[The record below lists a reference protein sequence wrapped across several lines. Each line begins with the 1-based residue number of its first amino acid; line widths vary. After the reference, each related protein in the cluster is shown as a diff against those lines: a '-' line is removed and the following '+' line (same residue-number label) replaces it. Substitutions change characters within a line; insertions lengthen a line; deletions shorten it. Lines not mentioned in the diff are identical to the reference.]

1 MITTKRRKSGP
12 AGDPARGGNAAGTTP
27 HFALI
32 MPGAVVNS
40 IGVDTSPAIETTQH
54 PARPSVAERIRE
66 AAREEYA
73 KRGFHGARV
82 QRIAR
87 AAGCNVAIIYRHW
100 TSKETLYVDILK
112 AAWLTAA
119 QEIEASLEHESGQ
132 PGSAIELF
140 ADALFR
146 DPLGAQILVREYL
159 DGAPHIQKM
168 AEKEPALLE
177 PLHRATESFV
187 AGDWRRHAA
196 ELVLRGLLRGSGN
209 GAAEATM
216 TDSG

>member
-1 MITTKRRKSGP
+1 
-12 AGDPARGGNAAGTTP
+12 
-27 HFALI
+27 
-32 MPGAVVNS
+32 
-40 IGVDTSPAIETTQH
+40 
-54 PARPSVAERIRE
+54 VAERIRD

-112 AAWLTAA
+112 SAWLTAA
-119 QEIEASLEHESGQ
+119 REIESSVEHGNGSGT
-132 PGSAIELF
+132 GSPIELF

-159 DGAPHIQKM
+159 DGAPHIQKL

-177 PLHRATESFV
+177 PLRRATESFA

-196 ELVLRGLLRGSGN
+196 ELVLLGIFRSNAPASGDQ
-209 GAAEATM
+209 TL

>member
-1 MITTKRRKSGP
+1 MEPS
-12 AGDPARGGNAAGTTP
+12 P
-27 HFALI
+27 HT
-32 MPGAVVNS
+32 V
-40 IGVDTSPAIETTQH
+40 
-54 PARPSVAERIRE
+54 RPSVAERIRD

-112 AAWLTAA
+112 SAWLIAA
-119 QEIEASLEHESGQ
+119 REIESSLERGTGGASG
-132 PGSAIELF
+132 AIEIF

-159 DGAPHIQKM
+159 DGAPHIQKL

-177 PLHRATESFV
+177 PLRRATESF
-187 AGDWRRHAA
+187 ASGDWRRHAA
-196 ELVLRGLLRGSGN
+196 ELVLHGLLRGSGN
-209 GAAEATM
+209 GPAEGTL

>member
-1 MITTKRRKSGP
+1 MEMI
-12 AGDPARGGNAAGTTP
+12 P
-27 HFALI
+27 H
-32 MPGAVVNS
+32 PV
-40 IGVDTSPAIETTQH
+40 
-54 PARPSVAERIRE
+54 RPSVAERIRE
-66 AAREEYA
+66 AARKEYA

-100 TSKETLYVDILK
+100 TSKETLYVDILRDAWIS
-112 AAWLTAA
+112 AAR
-119 QEIEASLEHESGQ
+119 EIEDSLEKGDGK

-159 DGAPHIQKM
+159 DGAPHIQKL
-168 AEKEPALLE
+168 AEKDPSILE
-177 PLHRATESFV
+177 PLRHASEAFA

-196 ELVLRGLLRGSGN
+196 ELVLHGLLRGGMAPHADEQTFTESG
-209 GAAEATM
+209 
-216 TDSG
+216 

>member
-1 MITTKRRKSGP
+1 
-12 AGDPARGGNAAGTTP
+12 
-27 HFALI
+27 
-32 MPGAVVNS
+32 
-40 IGVDTSPAIETTQH
+40 VDTSTVAVSSPH
-54 PARPSVAERIRE
+54 PPRPSVAERIRD

-73 KRGFHGARV
+73 RRGFHGARV

-112 AAWLTAA
+112 SAWLTAA
-119 QEIEASLEHESGQ
+119 AEIESSLENGNGNGAR
-132 PGSAIELF
+132 GSPIELF

-159 DGAPHIQKM
+159 DGAPHIQKL
-168 AEKEPALLE
+168 ADKEPTLLE
-177 PLHRATESFV
+177 PLRRATESF
-187 AGDWRRHAA
+187 ASGDWRRHAA
-196 ELVLRGLLRGSGN
+196 ELVLHGLLRGG
-209 GAAEATM
+209 GPLPHEETL

>member
-1 MITTKRRKSGP
+1 ME
-12 AGDPARGGNAAGTTP
+12 
-27 HFALI
+27 H
-32 MPGAVVNS
+32 
-40 IGVDTSPAIETTQH
+40 TQH
-54 PARPSVAERIRE
+54 PARPSVAERIRD

-73 KRGFHGARV
+73 LRGFHGARV

-112 AAWLTAA
+112 SAWLTAA
-119 QEIEASLEHESGQ
+119 REIEESLEAGDGGKRSG
-132 PGSAIELF
+132 AIELF

-159 DGAPHIQKM
+159 DGAPHIQKL

-177 PLHRATESFV
+177 PLRRATESFA

-196 ELVLRGLLRGSGN
+196 ELVLHGLLRGG
-209 GAAEATM
+209 GPPAQEETF

>member
-1 MITTKRRKSGP
+1 
-12 AGDPARGGNAAGTTP
+12 
-27 HFALI
+27 
-32 MPGAVVNS
+32 
-40 IGVDTSPAIETTQH
+40 
-54 PARPSVAERIRE
+54 VAERIRD

-112 AAWLTAA
+112 SAWLTAA
-119 QEIEASLEHESGQ
+119 REIESSVEHGNGNGNGV
-132 PGSAIELF
+132 GSPIELF

-159 DGAPHIQKM
+159 DGAPHIQKL

-177 PLHRATESFV
+177 PLRRATESF
-187 AGDWRRHAA
+187 ASGDWRRHAA
-196 ELVLRGLLRGSGN
+196 ELVLLGIFRSAPASGD
-209 GAAEATM
+209 TTL

>member
-1 MITTKRRKSGP
+1 MEH
-12 AGDPARGGNAAGTTP
+12 A
-27 HFALI
+27 
-32 MPGAVVNS
+32 
-40 IGVDTSPAIETTQH
+40 QH
-54 PARPSVAERIRE
+54 PARPSVAERIRD

-73 KRGFHGARV
+73 TRGFHGARV

-112 AAWLTAA
+112 SAWLTAA
-119 QEIEASLEHESGQ
+119 RGIEESLAEGD
-132 PGSAIELF
+132 GKGTGAIELF

-159 DGAPHIQKM
+159 DGAPHFQQL
-168 AEKEPALLE
+168 ADKEPTLLE
-177 PLHRATESFV
+177 PLRRATESF
-187 AGDWRRHAA
+187 ASGDWRRHAA
-196 ELVLRGLLRGSGN
+196 ELVLHGLLRGSGQV
-209 GAAEATM
+209 AQQETL

>member
-1 MITTKRRKSGP
+1 ME
-12 AGDPARGGNAAGTTP
+12 
-27 HFALI
+27 H
-32 MPGAVVNS
+32 
-40 IGVDTSPAIETTQH
+40 TQH
-54 PARPSVAERIRE
+54 PVRPSVAERIRE

-73 KRGFHGARV
+73 TRGFHGARV

-112 AAWLTAA
+112 SAWLTAA
-119 QEIEASLEHESGQ
+119 GEIESSLEHGA
-132 PGSAIELF
+132 PAGTNGGAIELF

-159 DGAPHIQKM
+159 DGAPHIQKL

-177 PLHRATESFV
+177 PLRRATESFA

-196 ELVLRGLLRGSGN
+196 ELVLHGLFRGAGTIAHEGTL
-209 GAAEATM
+209 

>member
-1 MITTKRRKSGP
+1 MEQLP
-12 AGDPARGGNAAGTTP
+12 
-27 HFALI
+27 
-32 MPGAVVNS
+32 
-40 IGVDTSPAIETTQH
+40 H
-54 PARPSVAERIRE
+54 PARPSVAERIRD

-73 KRGFHGARV
+73 KRGYHGARV

-112 AAWLTAA
+112 SAWLIAA
-119 QEIEASLEHESGQ
+119 SEIESSLEHGIGKEG
-132 PGSAIELF
+132 GAIEIF

-159 DGAPHIQKM
+159 DGAPHIQKL

-177 PLHRATESFV
+177 PLRRATESF
-187 AGDWRRHAA
+187 ASGDWRRHAA
-196 ELVLRGLLRGSGN
+196 ELVLHGLFRGEGSRPAGPP
-209 GAAEATM
+209 M

>member
-1 MITTKRRKSGP
+1 
-12 AGDPARGGNAAGTTP
+12 
-27 HFALI
+27 
-32 MPGAVVNS
+32 
-40 IGVDTSPAIETTQH
+40 VDTSISMEHAQH
-54 PARPSVAERIRE
+54 PARPSVAERIRD

-73 KRGFHGARV
+73 TRGFHGARV

-112 AAWLTAA
+112 SAWLTAA
-119 QEIEASLEHESGQ
+119 KEIEESLEQGD
-132 PGSAIELF
+132 GKGTGAIELF

-159 DGAPHIQKM
+159 DGAPHIQKL
-168 AEKEPALLE
+168 AEKEPTLLE
-177 PLHRATESFV
+177 PLRRATESF
-187 AGDWRRHAA
+187 ASGDWRRHAA
-196 ELVLRGLLRGSGN
+196 ELVLHGLLRGSGQPAHE
-209 GAAEATM
+209 GTL

>member
-1 MITTKRRKSGP
+1 MEQ
-12 AGDPARGGNAAGTTP
+12 
-27 HFALI
+27 
-32 MPGAVVNS
+32 MP
-40 IGVDTSPAIETTQH
+40 H
-54 PARPSVAERIRE
+54 PARPGVAERIRE
-66 AAREEYA
+66 AARDEYA

-100 TSKETLYVDILK
+100 TSKETLYVDILRT
-112 AAWLTAA
+112 AWLAA
-119 QEIEASLEHESGQ
+119 ANEIESSLERGNGQ
-132 PGSAIELF
+132 PGTAIELF

-146 DPLGAQILVREYL
+146 DPMGAQILVREYL
-159 DGAPHIQKM
+159 DGAPHLQKL

-177 PLHRATESFV
+177 PLHRATETFV

-196 ELVLRGLLRGSGN
+196 ELVLHGLLRGGMPR
-209 GAAEATM
+209 GEAPM

>member
-1 MITTKRRKSGP
+1 
-12 AGDPARGGNAAGTTP
+12 
-27 HFALI
+27 
-32 MPGAVVNS
+32 
-40 IGVDTSPAIETTQH
+40 VDTSYVTESIQH
-54 PARPSVAERIRE
+54 PVRPSVAERIRE
-66 AAREEYA
+66 AARDEYA

-112 AAWLTAA
+112 SAWITAA
-119 QEIEASLEHESGQ
+119 REIESSLEQGNGK
-132 PGSAIELF
+132 PGSPVELF

-159 DGAPHIQKM
+159 DGAPHIQLL

-177 PLHRATESFV
+177 PLRRATESFA

-196 ELVLRGLLRGSGN
+196 ELVLHGLFRGHGPLTSEQTL
-209 GAAEATM
+209 

>member
-1 MITTKRRKSGP
+1 
-12 AGDPARGGNAAGTTP
+12 
-27 HFALI
+27 LI
-32 MPGAVVNS
+32 KTGAVVNS
-40 IGVDTSPAIETTQH
+40 GSVDTSPAIEQLPH

-66 AAREEYA
+66 AARDEYA

-112 AAWLTAA
+112 SAWLTAA
-119 QEIEASLEHESGQ
+119 SEIEESLGKGAGTKEG
-132 PGSAIELF
+132 AIELF

-159 DGAPHIQKM
+159 DGAPHIQRL
-168 AEKEPALLE
+168 AEKEPELLE
-177 PLHRATESFV
+177 PLRRATESFA

-196 ELVLRGLLRGSGN
+196 ELVLHGLFRGAPPGSP
-209 GAAEATM
+209 EPPM

>member
-1 MITTKRRKSGP
+1 MMEQ
-12 AGDPARGGNAAGTTP
+12 A
-27 HFALI
+27 
-32 MPGAVVNS
+32 
-40 IGVDTSPAIETTQH
+40 QH

-66 AAREEYA
+66 AARDEYA

-100 TSKETLYVDILK
+100 TSKETLYVDILRS
-112 AAWLTAA
+112 AWLAA
-119 QEIEASLEHESGQ
+119 SREIEASLQRGPVAPSG
-132 PGSAIELF
+132 AIELF

-159 DGAPHIQKM
+159 DGAPHIQKL

-177 PLHRATESFV
+177 PLRRATATFG
-187 AGDWRRHAA
+187 AGDWQRHAA
-196 ELVLRGLLRGSGN
+196 ELVLHGLLRGSGN
-209 GAAEATM
+209 GAHEDTL

>member
-1 MITTKRRKSGP
+1 M
-12 AGDPARGGNAAGTTP
+12 
-27 HFALI
+27 
-32 MPGAVVNS
+32 
-40 IGVDTSPAIETTQH
+40 DTSPAIVSSPSH
-54 PARPSVAERIRE
+54 PPRPSVAERIRD

-73 KRGFHGARV
+73 LRGYHGARV

-112 AAWLTAA
+112 SAWLTAA
-119 QEIEASLEHESGQ
+119 AEIESSLENGNGTR
-132 PGSAIELF
+132 GSPIELF

-159 DGAPHIQKM
+159 DGAPHIQKL
-168 AEKEPALLE
+168 ADKEPALLE
-177 PLHRATESFV
+177 PLRRATESF
-187 AGDWRRHAA
+187 ASGDWRRHAA
-196 ELVLRGLLRGSGN
+196 ELVLHGLLRGG
-209 GAAEATM
+209 GVPAHEETI

>member
-1 MITTKRRKSGP
+1 
-12 AGDPARGGNAAGTTP
+12 
-27 HFALI
+27 
-32 MPGAVVNS
+32 
-40 IGVDTSPAIETTQH
+40 VDTSTAIVSSSH
-54 PARPSVAERIRE
+54 PPRPSVAERIRD

-112 AAWLTAA
+112 SAWITAA
-119 QEIEASLEHESGQ
+119 REIETSLENGNGAR
-132 PGSAIELF
+132 GSPIELF
-140 ADALFR
+140 ADALFL

-159 DGAPHIQKM
+159 DGAPHIQKL

-177 PLHRATESFV
+177 PLRRATESF
-187 AGDWRRHAA
+187 ASGDWRRHAA
-196 ELVLRGLLRGSGN
+196 ELVLHGLLRGN
-209 GAAEATM
+209 GPRPYEETI

>member
-1 MITTKRRKSGP
+1 
-12 AGDPARGGNAAGTTP
+12 
-27 HFALI
+27 
-32 MPGAVVNS
+32 
-40 IGVDTSPAIETTQH
+40 
-54 PARPSVAERIRE
+54 VAERIRD

-112 AAWLTAA
+112 SAWLTAA
-119 QEIEASLEHESGQ
+119 REIESSVEHGNGHGA
-132 PGSAIELF
+132 GSPIELF

-159 DGAPHIQKM
+159 DGAPHIQKL
-168 AEKEPALLE
+168 AEKEPTLLE
-177 PLHRATESFV
+177 PLRRATESF
-187 AGDWRRHAA
+187 ASGDWRRHAA
-196 ELVLRGLLRGSGN
+196 ELVLLGIFRSNAAN
-209 GAAEATM
+209 GPDPTL